1 MASDNMN
8 SPVLHEHRKIVNLRH
23 LLALVNFLAILVGTL
38 VTRYFV
44 LIRGTATGILVM
56 INILW
61 IINIVQIGFCIA
73 DYVVKMFFG
82 KYYKWLITVSYV
94 VGIVWFLAVV
104 TEFIIGSVVLGDLRI
119 DLGAI
124 AILQLL
130 TALIAYIVWPS
141 LDAYAI
147 NQMTS
152 PKVRDDGE
160 KKAKKAKAAALRYI
174 LICCGMVVL
183 QAGMLF
189 AYKLPPKVY
198 DLFSDSRQL
207 QYQLADDGESYEVIG
222 VYHGTSSY
230 VNVPARYNNKPVT
243 AIKTDALS
251 NTFFLEGY
259 KVTTIE
265 IGTLTEDENG
275 NEKLVSNV
283 TTIEAGAI
291 NNDEIVSLRLPASVA
306 KIEAGA
312 INSSSLKTLTYESK
326 ADFSYSYLSCESL
339 TTVRFEGEE
348 AGRIVSLEG
357 KNSSVTLEVAKDIY
371 NNYREKNP
379 EHMSSIRPILE
390 DNEFVIDFY
399 TNSDYYIESIFCT
412 VGEEF
417 RLGYDDLRNEKL
429 IDKTSLVADTLAYI
443 NNRKE
448 TGTAGAKAASAF
460 RGWYYDK
467 DFSHEC
473 VFSENEDVVFT
484 GNTSIYAKWID
495 EYTANLDWGTFAP
508 LDQPKVLY
516 WTNEEPIEFPV
527 ILDRVGFDKGIAWFV
542 NDKQVTTSENITQNV
557 ILKGTWLFN
566 APSIKIDPSAQNS
579 EDKSFIVSTDKS
591 TISFNYDE
599 TQSLNLNA
607 IMSHDLDLDEDDYS
621 TVWTKVNDTSYGSAN
636 KTINIKNVPE
646 AGDYVLTVTATS
658 EWGDVSSA
666 TATVKVAIAKKN
678 LDMGDVKLTNAA
690 LEYNTE
696 NQVLL
701 RTGNPASSDV
711 QTIYTYY
718 DADGNKVT
726 TDVGVVNA
734 GTYKVV
740 AEFSKMYP
748 AEAVNYNT
756 VTLEATLTI
765 TPRMLTPTGWSA
777 SEFTYNSASQS
788 VYLQYEG
795 VYSAD
800 IGNVSILYEGNT
812 ATDANQYVAAV
823 KGVSNSNY
831 VITATENVSLTH
843 NWKINPMVISIKE
856 WKLDGSVTSSFA
868 IDYNGK
874 EHKLEAVAEGVFTS
888 DLGNVNFIYDEVA
901 NTTTA
906 KNADKYTAKIIGV
919 DNTNYTLGAE
929 STQAWEIRKKAVS
942 VYFDTKSPLTY
953 SGENQGIDATLS
965 GIVAEDLAL
974 FTSDKLI
981 KSEELTVGEAVIDG
995 SYVKISFS
1003 ARNAGDYTAKI
1014 SGINETH
1021 IDISQNY
1028 TITETTG
1035 TFSIVPKKLTVY
1047 AEGDYVYNGKTQ
1059 TLLVKIDGI
1068 VKSDYDSADLDVQD
1082 FGTNDTL
1089 KGEYRENDV
1098 YYLTCTGKSAGNY
1111 AYEVVDFN
1119 NPNYELDANADNR
1132 KGEITINRKVLTASW
1147 NVTDVN
1153 SNVTTPITT
1162 DKNSVVYNFYG
1173 YRATVTFDGVIEGES
1188 VLPTYENNE
1197 AKNVSAIETV
1207 ASISADYENYSF
1219 TSESM
1224 VWNITPY
1231 TVDFKWLFNGEEADG
1246 SSSRYDFVYSA
1257 EDISVV
1263 PGFTLL
1269 GTDVIP
1275 VEEIVYVSGKADILK
1290 RDATPQGYYRVAIE
1304 SFGTT
1309 SACAQNYQVGENSD
1323 IRWRI
1328 TPQTVTVSWVD
1339 APNTVTYN
1347 GTYRGPQ
1354 FTLAGL
1360 HEGNLRVNVEIDGLQ
1375 KYLDVT
1381 SYDDLTCYNFANT
1394 ESIKSADE
1402 YICNVL
1408 KIYKTTDGGSTYEVD
1423 NNYQISGTSYTYTVE
1438 KAPLTLGGWQYNAT
1452 GTDVKSPYTDTTN
1465 LVYNNVGYVVTN
1477 VINETPFGSDDVYL
1491 VYSDND
1497 YSDAKSYM
1505 ASVSLAGSHANNYRI
1520 EDGEIVT
1527 LSWKINPKPINITWD
1542 VVEFTYS
1549 GSVYAPTPLY
1559 EAGAASEDDMKVYD
1573 ADAAD
1578 LTFVYRGVSSA
1589 SDAGNYE
1596 AKISLGNHNYDINE
1610 GSTHAWSIAQKKINT
1625 SELEWSYSETVYNA
1639 EQQYPTAY
1647 YYDSARGTYIYVND
1661 YVYPDNAKDAGAY
1674 KIKAK
1679 SLDNANYA
1687 LVTDDTGEDYS
1698 ITRKTINFTWGF
1710 DSERYN
1716 ANDYTYDGVERVV
1729 NAYTDAYAGDVVTV
1743 TCNLSD
1749 RKIRNAGTYTF
1760 SVISIGGAS
1769 AGNYILDSNSNN
1781 VEKTVNVAQRTISLS
1796 WGYNEQ
1802 TAGAGDF
1809 NYDGVARTLSAYAT
1823 NLCAGDV
1830 VNFTYS
1836 ADSQRSP
1843 LDVGTYTVTVEGID
1857 NANYVLSGNV
1867 NDCKEVVT
1875 VNKQTLQISW
1885 SGTDNL
1891 TYDGKEHS
1899 LKATIRGTING
1910 KTIIVTPVYN
1920 NADSNSYVNAGTY
1933 TIKVEN
1939 MGTATGAT
1947 GFNADNFAL
1956 PGNNS
1961 KTLTINKQVL
1971 SVSWSGTTD
1980 LTYDGAMHTLNA
1992 TLTGKI
1998 NGTTVTAEAVYSDD
2012 KNGAID
2018 AGTHRIFVNSIGSQI
2033 TSNASFNIDNFTLPT
2048 DGSCQKTLTIAKRQV
2063 QISWSGTTSLIYDGA
2078 AHALTAAVTD
2088 SNRTPVAFTYSNGTN
2103 YYYDAGEHTI
2113 SIELD
2118 DPDNYTTEGY
2128 ETSKVLTIKKQTV
2141 RPQWS
2146 GETEVVYDG
2155 NVHSLTATVSAVL
2168 STGTT
2173 SLSVNYDNNACVNAG
2188 THTVSVSLE
2197 DNTNYEFAANAI
2209 TSKTLTI
2216 KPQAVTITWDT
2227 ESEVVY
2233 DGYYHSRTAEV
2244 RGKTDGNSVSFRY
2257 IDSSSHR
2264 DVDKY
2269 TYGIL
2274 ELTDDNYT
2282 LDGATNT
2289 SATLTIKPQPIR
2301 IIWSGNDTYTYSG
2314 EEYSMV
2320 PQVYGLIDDVNLSGY
2335 YQFTG
2340 STSFTNAG
2348 TYTCT
2353 ITKLTNINYTLEGC
2367 EGSLSATAVINP
2379 MDVSIVWGDSEFTY
2393 NGLSHTITA
2402 TVTDSYGN
2410 QIDSSA
2416 YRYVRN
2422 TYTAIGNYTAK
2433 IVFYN
2438 SANYNIV
2445 SGSTDCTWSIVQ

>member
-23 LLALVNFLAILVGTL
+23 LLAVVNFLAILVGTL
-38 VTRYFV
+38 VTRHFV
-44 LIRGTATGILVM
+44 LVRGTATGILVM

-61 IINIVQIGFCIA
+61 IINIVQIGFCLA
-73 DYVVKMFFG
+73 DYIVKVFFG

-152 PKVRDDGE
+152 PKVRDDVE
-160 KKAKKAKAAALRYI
+160 KKAKKAKAAVVRYV
-174 LICCGMVVL
+174 LICCGMVIL

-243 AIKTDALS
+243 AIKADALS

-291 NNDEIVSLRLPASVA
+291 NNDEIVSLRLPESVS

-312 INSSSLKTLTYESK
+312 IKSSSLKTLTYESK

-339 TTVRFEGEE
+339 STVRFEGEE
-348 AGRIVSLEG
+348 AGRIVSLVG
-357 KNSSVTLEVAKDIY
+357 MNSSVTLEVAKDIY

-379 EHMSSIRPILE
+379 DYMSSIRPILE
-390 DNEFVIDFY
+390 DNEFVVDFY

-542 NDKQVTTSENITQNV
+542 NDKQVTTSENITQN
-557 ILKGTWLFN
+557 ILLKGTWLFN

-579 EDKSFIVSTDKS
+579 EDKSFVVSTDKS
-591 TISFNYDE
+591 TVSFNYDE

-607 IMSHDLDLDEDDYS
+607 IMSHDLDLEEDDYS

-636 KTINIKNVPE
+636 KTINVKNVPE

-658 EWGDVSSA
+658 EWGDVSTA

-696 NQVLL
+696 NQVLT
-701 RTGNPASSDV
+701 RTGNPVSSDV
-711 QTIYTYY
+711 QTVYTYY
-718 DADGNKVT
+718 DADGNKVA

-740 AEFSKMYP
+740 AEFSKMY
-748 AEAVNYNT
+748 ASEAVNYNT
-756 VTLEATLTI
+756 YTLEATLKI
-765 TPRMLTPTGWSA
+765 TPRQLEFKGWSA
-777 SEFTYNSASQS
+777 TEFTYNSAPQS
-788 VYLQYEG
+788 VYILYEG

-823 KGVSNSNY
+823 MGVSNPNY
-831 VITATENVSLTH
+831 AITGDLKC

-953 SGENQGIDATLS
+953 NGENQGIDATLA
-965 GIVAEDLAL
+965 GIVDEDLAL
-974 FTSDKLI
+974 FTSAKLI

-1003 ARNAGDYTAKI
+1003 ARNAGSYTAKI
-1014 SGINETH
+1014 SGIDETH

-1028 TITETTG
+1028 IITETTG
-1035 TFSIVPKKLTVY
+1035 AFSIVPKKLTVY

-1068 VKSDYDSADLDVQD
+1068 AKSDYDSTDLDVQD

-1089 KGEYRENDV
+1089 KGEYRANDA
-1098 YYLTCTGKSAGNY
+1098 YYLTCTGKAAGNY

-1153 SNVTTPITT
+1153 SNVTTPITV

-1173 YRATVTFDGVIEGES
+1173 YRATVTFDGVVEGES
-1188 VLPTYENNE
+1188 VLPTYVNNE

-1231 TVDFKWLFNGEEADG
+1231 TVDFKWFFNGEEADG
-1246 SSSRYDFVYSA
+1246 NSSRYEFVYSA

-1269 GTDVIP
+1269 GTDVIG
-1275 VEEIVYVSGKADILK
+1275 VDEIVYVSGRADILK
-1290 RDATPQGYYRVAIE
+1290 RDATPQGYYRVAID

-1339 APNTVTYN
+1339 GLSTVTYD

-1381 SYDDLTCYNFANT
+1381 SFDAASYYNFANT
-1394 ESIKSADE
+1394 ESIINADE

-1408 KIYKTTDGGSTYEVD
+1408 KIYKTTNGGSTYEID

-1452 GTDVKSPYTDTTN
+1452 GNGAKSPYTDTTK
-1465 LVYNNVGYVVTN
+1465 LVYNYAGYVVTN
-1477 VINETPFGSDDVYL
+1477 SIVEALFGSDDVYL
-1491 VYSDND
+1491 DYSNNA
-1497 YSDAKSYM
+1497 YSDAKTYT
-1505 ASVSLAGSHANNYRI
+1505 ASVRLAGSHANNYRI
-1520 EDGEIVT
+1520 EDGEMVT
-1527 LSWKINPKPINITWD
+1527 LSWKIDPKPINITWN
-1542 VVEFTYS
+1542 VSEFTYS

-1559 EAGAASEDDMKVYD
+1559 EVGAASEDDMKVYD
-1573 ADAAD
+1573 ADAAS

-1589 SDAGNYE
+1589 SNAGNYE
-1596 AKISLGNHNYDINE
+1596 SKISLGNHNYDIND
-1610 GSTHAWSIAQKKINT
+1610 GDTHSWSIAQKKINT
-1625 SELEWSYSETVYNA
+1625 SELTWSYGSIVYNA
-1639 EQQYPTAY
+1639 DQQYPTAY

-1661 YVYPDNAKDAGAY
+1661 YVYPANAKDAGAY
-1674 KIKAK
+1674 NIKAK
-1679 SLDNANYA
+1679 ALDNSNYT
-1687 LVTDDTGEDYS
+1687 LVTDDTGKDYN
-1698 ITRKTINFTWGF
+1698 ITPKTINFTWGF

-1716 ANDYTYDGVERVV
+1716 ANNYTYDGVERVV
-1729 NAYTDAYAGDVVTV
+1729 NAYTDAYAGDEVTV
-1743 TCNLSD
+1743 ICNLSD

-1760 SVISIGGAS
+1760 SVIAIGGAS
-1769 AGNYILDSNSNN
+1769 AGNYSLDSSSYN

-1796 WGYNEQ
+1796 WGYNDQ
-1802 TAGAGDF
+1802 TSGAGDF
-1809 NYDGVARTLSAYAT
+1809 AYDGVARTLSAHAT
-1823 NLCAGDV
+1823 NLCDGDE

-1836 ADSQRSP
+1836 SDSQRSP
-1843 LDVGTYTVTVEGID
+1843 LNVGTYTAIVESVD

-1867 NDCKEVVT
+1867 NDRKEVIT
-1875 VNKQTLQISW
+1875 VSKQVLQINW

-1910 KTIIVTPVYN
+1910 KTIIVTPIYN
-1920 NADSNSYVNAGTY
+1920 NADSNIYVNAGTY

-1939 MGTATGAT
+1939 MGAATGT
-1947 GFNADNFAL
+1947 TDFNADNFAL
-1956 PGNNS
+1956 PSNSS
-1961 KTLTINKQVL
+1961 KTLTISKQVL

-1980 LTYDGAMHTLNA
+1980 LTYDGAMHKLEA

-1998 NGTTVTAEAVYSDD
+1998 NGSTVTAKAVYSED
-2012 KNGAID
+2012 KNGAIN
-2018 AGTHRIFVNSIGSQI
+2018 AGTHRIFVNSIGSS
-2033 TSNASFNIDNFTLPT
+2033 SNAGFNIDNFTLPT

-2063 QISWSGTTSLIYDGA
+2063 QISWSGTMSLTYDGA
-2078 AHALTAAVTD
+2078 AHALTATVTD
-2088 SNRTPVAFTYSNGTN
+2088 LNRAPVAFTYSNGTN
-2103 YYYDAGEHTI
+2103 SYYNAGEYRI
-2113 SIELD
+2113 SVELN
-2118 DPDNYTTEGY
+2118 DPDNYTTEGC
-2128 ETSKVLTIKKQTV
+2128 ETSKVLTIAKCPVKIS
-2141 RPQWS
+2141 WS
-2146 GETEVVYDG
+2146 GATEVVYDG
-2155 NVHSLTATVSAVL
+2155 NVHSLTATASPI
-2168 STGTT
+2168 SSSGTI
-2173 SLSVNYDNNACVNAG
+2173 LSVEYENNSCVNAG
-2188 THTVSVSLE
+2188 SYEVRVWLE
-2197 DNTNYEFAANAI
+2197 DDTNYEFISNAI

-2216 KPQAVTITWDT
+2216 KPQSVTITWDT

-2233 DGYYHSRTAEV
+2233 DGLYHSRTAEV
-2244 RGKTDGNSVSFRY
+2244 RGKTDGNTVSFRY
-2257 IDSSSHR
+2257 IDSTSHK

-2274 ELTDDNYT
+2274 ELRDSNYT

-2289 SATLTIKPQPIR
+2289 SATLTIKPQPVR

-2314 EEYSMV
+2314 EEHTMI

-2335 YQFTG
+2335 YQYSG

-2353 ITKLTNINYTLEGC
+2353 VTKLTNSNYTLSGC
-2367 EGSLSATAVINP
+2367 EGSLSATAVVNP
-2379 MDVSIVWGDSEFTY
+2379 MDVSIVWGDTEFAY
-2393 NGLSHTITA
+2393 NGLSHTVTA

-2433 IVFYN
+2433 LVFYN

-2445 SGSTDCTWSIVQ
+2445 SGNTDCSWSIVQ